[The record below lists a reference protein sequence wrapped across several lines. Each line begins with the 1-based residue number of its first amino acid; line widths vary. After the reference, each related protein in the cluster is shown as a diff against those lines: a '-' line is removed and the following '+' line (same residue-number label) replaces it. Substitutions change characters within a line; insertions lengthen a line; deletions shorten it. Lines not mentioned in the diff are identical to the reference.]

1 MIIQFTDNA
10 TIKEKEEVKSVLA
23 SYSFRTRGVIT
34 GGASYLVTVGS
45 EELDIRKIGNM
56 KGVSDVHRVE
66 DDQKLV
72 SRKWKVDPTI
82 VNINGTAIGGE
93 EITIIAG
100 PCSIENS
107 EQVATVAS
115 FLKQNGINIMRGGVF
130 KPRSSPYSF
139 RGVGLEGLRSFHEIC
154 SSMGIKVITE
164 VMDNEQIDDM
174 YDYVDIFQVGARN
187 SQNFT
192 LLDAMGR
199 LDKPVLLKRGLSGTI
214 DELLYSAE
222 YIFSGGNERIILCE
236 RGIRTFEKSYRNTFD
251 INAVPVLK
259 RKSHLPV
266 IVDPSHGTGIR
277 SIVRE
282 IALAGIIAG
291 ADGIMVEIHETPAKA
306 VSDAAQTL
314 DFVEAERLFYNARA
328 TWKFREQLSLPV

>member
-1 MIIQFTDNA
+1 MIIQFAGNVA
-10 TIKEKEEVKSVLA
+10 ANEKEDVKSFL
-23 SYSFRTRGVIT
+23 SSHGYSTREVVT
-34 GGASYLVTVGS
+34 QGASYLVCVGS
-45 EELDIRKIGNM
+45 KELDIRKIGNM
-56 KGVSDVHRVE
+56 SGVNDVHRVE

-72 SRKWKVDPTI
+72 SRKWKVEPTV
-82 VNINGTAIGGE
+82 VNINGSGIGGGE
-93 EITIIAG
+93 LTIIAG

-107 EQVATVAS
+107 GQVARVAS
-115 FLKQNGINIMRGGVF
+115 FLKENGVNIMRGGVF

-139 RGVGLEGLRSFHEIC
+139 RGVGLEGLRTFHQIC

-164 VMDNEQIDDM
+164 VMDHGQIDDM
-174 YDYVDIFQVGARN
+174 YEFVDIFQVGARN

-192 LLDAMGR
+192 LLDAMGK

-236 RGIRTFEKSYRNTFD
+236 RGIRTYEKSYRNTLD
-251 INAVPVLK
+251 INAIALLK
-259 RKSHLPV
+259 KKSHLPV

-282 IALAGIIAG
+282 IALAGLMAG

-306 VSDAAQTL
+306 ISDAFQTL
-314 DFVEAERLFYNARA
+314 DLNEAERLFSNARD
-328 TWKFREQLSLPV
+328 TWKFRKTLSLPG